1 MEKNVFEDNGLIPR
15 SIIRTFDRFRR
26 QLLPG
31 TEKSMLAE
39 FRVSKFQILVSVR
52 CLVKL
57 LLIPFFTNLLVKNF
71 VLLPITQYVWNT
83 YQFEI
88 FLNSYQENRAF
99 LEMERFEEKMF
110 FESLISPPN
119 NFTNL
124 PCAVEPKNDQVNLVD
139 NAIFTG
145 LKPSKVFST
154 NHAFELFPQVKDKQ
168 LSGIF
173 YNSRSIKGA
182 TLSTVKL
189 SVNKKELDTSRAKLK
204 TRVRSKEQKLFLII
218 NNSQQPI
225 AKHDALSNKRV
236 VYEPTMYSF
245 LPATRSKNC
254 LANKTCVFLNANSL
268 NVNLSIK
275 TTKYPVT
282 KKLATHWSE
291 KTKWVAWH
299 KVGSRYTCEKASCL
313 GRQNPYLVLK
323 RWSEKGSFASTFVL
337 LHGKDEISR
346 DTGSSRKQHSNSHE
360 NSSDVI
366 NKHLT
371 QFFVSYKRDR
381 PQEIET
387 DETCSTKQVPQSFEF
402 SSFRT
407 DLFQHPQKFHQ
418 KTIEI
423 AIYYNQ
429 QSIKAITNLLGDFV
443 TSITIIILFIW
454 VKAEIIILKS
464 FITESIYSFSDT
476 TKSFLLIL
484 LINLLVGF
492 HSPRGWE
499 IFIELVLRRFGLPE
513 NEIFMFT
520 FVATIPVL
528 LHTVFKYW
536 IFRYLNQIS
545 PSTVA
550 TYHTMIE

>member
-124 PCAVEPKNDQVNLVD
+124 PCAVEPKNNQVNLVET
-139 NAIFTG
+139 FTG

-154 NHAFELFPQVKDKQ
+154 NHAFKLFPQVEDKQ
-168 LSGIF
+168 LSGYF

-182 TLSTVKL
+182 ALSTDKL

-204 TRVRSKEQKLFLII
+204 TQELFLTI
-218 NNSQQPI
+218 NNPQQPI
-225 AKHDALSNKRV
+225 AKHGRLSNKRV
-236 VYEPTMYSF
+236 VYEPTMYPF

-254 LANKTCVFLNANSL
+254 LANKRCVFLNANSL

-282 KKLATHWSE
+282 KRLATHWSE

-313 GRQNPYLVLK
+313 ERQNPYLVLK

-337 LHGKDEISR
+337 LHSKDKISR
-346 DTGSSRKQHSNSHE
+346 DTGSSRKPHSNSHE
-360 NSSDVI
+360 NSSD
-366 NKHLT
+366 T

-528 LHTVFKYW
+528 LHTIFKYW

>member
-1 MEKNVFEDNGLIPR
+1 
-15 SIIRTFDRFRR
+15 
-26 QLLPG
+26 
-31 TEKSMLAE
+31 MLAE

-57 LLIPFFTNLLVKNF
+57 LLIPFFTNLLVRNF

-119 NFTNL
+119 NLTNL
-124 PCAVEPKNDQVNLVD
+124 PCAVEPKNDQANLVD
-139 NAIFTG
+139 NATFTG
-145 LKPSKVFST
+145 LKPGKVFST

-168 LSGIF
+168 LSGHF

-189 SVNKKELDTSRAKLK
+189 SANKKELDTNRAKLK
-204 TRVRSKEQKLFLII
+204 TQGLFLTI
-218 NNSQQPI
+218 NSSQQPV
-225 AKHDALSNKRV
+225 AKHGRLSNKRI
-236 VYEPTMYSF
+236 VYEPTMYSL

-254 LANKTCVFLNANSL
+254 FANKRCVFLNANPL

-275 TTKYPVT
+275 TIKYPVT
-282 KKLATHWSE
+282 KRLATHWSE

-313 GRQNPYLVLK
+313 ERQNPYLVLK
-323 RWSEKGSFASTFVL
+323 RWSEKGSFASTSVL

-346 DTGSSRKQHSNSHE
+346 DTGSSRKLSHE
-360 NSSDVI
+360 NSSD
-366 NKHLT
+366 T

-528 LHTVFKYW
+528 LHTIFKYW